1 MRQMDILGPDF
12 LCSHNVQEDADAWFL
27 GETFLIVE
35 MQSLDSQT
43 GLQTCSRTWKQGSK
57 EVKAGQEKRQ
67 GRLEGT
73 SKFITHQVN
82 RKK

>member
-43 GLQTCSRTWKQGSK
+43 GLQTCSRTWKQGS
-57 EVKAGQEKRQ
+57 
-67 GRLEGT
+67 
-73 SKFITHQVN
+73 
-82 RKK
+82 